1 MEFWVILLG
10 LAALA
15 LAVYL
20 LIINFMEGLAVFC
33 DGWEHKE
40 YHIFVKYIGLSSS
53 TRYWSGLK
61 GTILFIVT
69 LPGAI
74 LGLILAIITFQWTHW
89 Y

>member
-33 DGWEHKE
+33 HDLDALTHRTDTSFSSGW
-40 YHIFVKYIGLSSS
+40 YHNIPYSM
-53 TRYWSGLK
+53 
-61 GTILFIVT
+61 
-69 LPGAI
+69 
-74 LGLILAIITFQWTHW
+74 
-89 Y
+89 

>member
-1 MEFWVILLG
+1 MEFWVILLA

-33 DGWEHKE
+33 DGWEFKN
-40 YHIFVKYIGLSSS
+40 YLYCYNPLL
-53 TRYWSGLK
+53 W
-61 GTILFIVT
+61 ILT

-74 LGLILAIITFQWTHW
+74 LGFILAIITFQWTHW